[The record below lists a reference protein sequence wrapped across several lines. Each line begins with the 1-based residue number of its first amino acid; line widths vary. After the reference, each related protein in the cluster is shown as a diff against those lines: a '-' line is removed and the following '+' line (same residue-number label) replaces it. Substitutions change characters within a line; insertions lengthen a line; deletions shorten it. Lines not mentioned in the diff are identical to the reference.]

1 LIIGSCLADFLGRY
15 LEFIGSTFITVG
27 CLLVSFFLSL
37 LAFYESLVYIKLTT
51 WISSGVL
58 HIDWEFMFD
67 SLIVCAA
74 VTWAHYALLARA
86 RNHILTALISTVG
99 LATLFTTSRILEY
112 VNAHKRGIYG
122 SCVFMTIRFHGF
134 HVFVGTL
141 VFFVI
146 IILNHLM
153 NTHYFGFKSAFWY

>member
-1 LIIGSCLADFLGRY
+1 
-15 LEFIGSTFITVG
+15 
-27 CLLVSFFLSL
+27 
-37 LAFYESLVYIKLTT
+37 
-51 WISSGVL
+51 
-58 HIDWEFMFD
+58 MFD

-153 NTHYFGFKSAFWY
+153 NTHYFGFKSAFWYWCFVNVVWLFLLGFIGGAVNKKLRRNVCNLNKTLLRYISR